1 MSEPIKAVPPP
12 KTAKPVVVRPVQVAA
27 AQTKDQAATVEP
39 IVKVAP
45 VKVEGEGPAVK
56 PVVKV
61 ATVKTAGEGVAVKPI
76 VKTAAAKP
84 SAHPAPSKTT
94 PAAEQEMP
102 TLNPIEIILMLL
114 AFAGGAFAAAVLL
127 PTWLP
132 GLTESLLGAEPKAF
146 WYLARSAGVISYVLL
161 WVTMVFGMVVSNKM
175 ARLWNGGPTAVEL
188 HQFVTWLAV
197 AFGFFHALILLGD
210 RFIQASV
217 IQVLVPFAYTGF
229 EPFWT
234 GLGQIGL
241 YLTIIVA
248 ASFYFRKQMGQRA
261 WRMLHYVSFVVYTM
275 LTLHGILAGSD
286 SSSPIMLAVY
296 GVSAASVYFLLLVR
310 VFDAVKVTREGLHS
324 GVKSA

>member
-12 KTAKPVVVRPVQVAA
+12 GSKPVVARPVVARKT
-27 AQTKDQAATVEP
+27 AQPASEN
-39 IVKVAP
+39 
-45 VKVEGEGPAVK
+45 GAVK
-56 PVVKV
+56 PVVK
-61 ATVKTAGEGVAVKPI
+61 AVTPKP
-76 VKTAAAKP
+76 AAAVPPPK
-84 SAHPAPSKTT
+84 AAA
-94 PAAEQEMP
+94 AAEQDMP
-102 TLNPIEIILMLL
+102 TLNPIEMILMLL

-210 RFIQASV
+210 RFIQATV
-217 IQVLVPFAYTGF
+217 MQVLVPFSYAGY

-234 GLGQIGL
+234 GVGQVGL

-248 ASFYFRKQMGQRA
+248 ASFYLRKQMGQRA
-261 WRMLHYVSFVVYTM
+261 WRMLHYVSFIVYTL
-275 LTLHGILAGSD
+275 LTLHGVFAGSD
-286 SSSPIMLAVY
+286 SSSPVMLAVY
-296 GVSAASVYFLLLVR
+296 GLGAASVYFLLLVR
-310 VFDAVKVTREGLHS
+310 IFEAVKVTRRGIPAD
-324 GVKSA
+324 VKSV